1 MLFRSPETFCNAINL
16 KQQPKV
22 KLSAAVLRCGTPERT
37 LTSDLSLRRRL
48 LYTTELLRHMNGA
61 DSLIHNEV
69 ILSNFRDAVKTV
81 GAN

>member
-1 MLFRSPETFCNAINL
+1 MVR
-16 KQQPKV
+16 V
-22 KLSAAVLRCGTPERT
+22 LSQMKKEEHTKSAFFFFGTPERT

-48 LYTTELLRHMNGA
+48 LYTTELLRHINA
-61 DSLIHNEV
+61 LIHNEV